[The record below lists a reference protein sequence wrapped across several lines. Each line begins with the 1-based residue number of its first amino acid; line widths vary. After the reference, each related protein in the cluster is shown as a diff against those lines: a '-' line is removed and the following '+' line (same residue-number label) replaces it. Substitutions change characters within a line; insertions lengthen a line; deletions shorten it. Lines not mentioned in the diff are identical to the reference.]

1 MKRGIM
7 LPHLLV
13 GEKMAIQSGFYNSIS
28 GDRKYNCDDF
38 AKYLGD
44 IISNGVIPRPSSA
57 LQVMATGNGMNIIV
71 RPGKGRCRGR
81 QIENDADY
89 PITVEAADIVFDR
102 IDSVIIADYPKSK
115 RKMDIEIRKGTPAST
130 PVPPTI
136 LRTEDE
142 YDLVLANIYVAAKTE
157 TITQSA
163 ITDMRPDESSCGWVT
178 GLIEQIELGGA
189 YEQWQDAF
197 STYYEQTKQRM
208 NDWYQST
215 SEGFDTWLNGIK
227 ESISTATLLRKYQ
240 SSYTAATDN
249 TSAIPI
255 NIPAAAYNV
264 DLDIIQVY
272 VNGMNLIPTVDYTV
286 ESAQQIMLTKP
297 IRTGTVVN
305 IEIFKSVDG
314 SNAVTA
320 IEMIE
325 ALQTQVV
332 KLRADVDQLLQN
344 N

>member
-1 MKRGIM
+1 
-7 LPHLLV
+7 
-13 GEKMAIQSGFYNSIS
+13 MAIRSGFYNSVN

-38 AKYLGD
+38 ANYLGK
-44 IISNGVIPRPSSA
+44 IISDGVIPNPSSSM
-57 LQVMATGNGMNIIV
+57 QVMATGNGMNIV
-71 RPGKGRCRGR
+71 VKPGNGRCRGR
-81 QIENDADY
+81 WVTNDADY
-89 PITVEAADIVFDR
+89 PLTLDAADIVLDR
-102 IDSVIIADYPKSK
+102 IDSVIIADYPKTK
-115 RKMDIEIRKGTPAST
+115 REMGIEIRKGTPAST
-130 PVPPTI
+130 PTPPTVQ
-136 LRTEDE
+136 RSEDE

-163 ITDMRPDESSCGWVT
+163 ITDKRPDESVCGWVT
-178 GLIEQIELGGA
+178 GLIDQIELGGA
-189 YEQWQDAF
+189 YDQWQDAF
-197 STYYEQTKQRM
+197 STYYEQTQSQM
-208 NDWYQST
+208 NEWYQDT

-240 SSYTAATDN
+240 GTYTAAADN

-272 VNGMNLIPTVDYTV
+272 INGMNLIPTIDYTV
-286 ESAQQIMLTKP
+286 ESAQQITLVKP
-297 IRTGTVVN
+297 IHTGTVVN

-325 ALQTQVV
+325 ALQTQVTQ
-332 KLRADVDQLLQN
+332 LRADVDQLLQN